1 MSIACC
7 AVSVEQL
14 RHRGQLGDLCRAGV
28 VGRGRGSHELPRRLD
43 SRRHLGERV
52 RDRLE
57 LTQRLTEGTPLRR
70 MGDRRLQ
77 RCLRHADRAGAD
89 ARPKD
94 VQRPH
99 RDPEAVVDLTEHR
112 PVGHRDTVELRVP
125 IGCGEM
131 RSRCRPP
138 RPTESPGTTKAVSPR
153 EPAPGVVRAKHR
165 VDVRLRSIRDPL
177 LDARQAPAAP
187 VALCDEADRRDIR
200 AGLGSVSAKAE
211 TASPGTKAGTHR
223 WITPRA

>member
-77 RCLRHADRAGAD
+77 RCLRHADRRRRSAERRSAS
-89 ARPKD
+89 ASRPGSRR
-94 VQRPH
+94 RPH
-99 RDPEAVVDLTEHR
+99 RAPPRRAPRHRRAESADRVWRNEVEMPSAEADRVARDDEGCQPSHRHPASYARTPCSSASGAFEIHFLTPVKRQPLPSRSATRLIAETSEPASARSAQR
-112 PVGHRDTVELRVP
+112 P
-125 IGCGEM
+125 
-131 RSRCRPP
+131 RPP
-138 RPTESPGTTKAVSPR
+138 RPGPR
-153 EPAPGVVRAKHR
+153 HP
-165 VDVRLRSIRDPL
+165 PL
-177 LDARQAPAAP
+177 DY
-187 VALCDEADRRDIR
+187 
-200 AGLGSVSAKAE
+200 
-211 TASPGTKAGTHR
+211 
-223 WITPRA
+223 PRA